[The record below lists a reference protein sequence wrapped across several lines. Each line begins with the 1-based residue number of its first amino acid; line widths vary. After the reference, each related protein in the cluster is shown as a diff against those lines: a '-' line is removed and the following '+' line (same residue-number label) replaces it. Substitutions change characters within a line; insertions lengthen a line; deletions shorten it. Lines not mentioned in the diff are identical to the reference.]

1 MQNSF
6 LPQGTFTWQGLEN
19 WGCHNLGGMGTT
31 SIQCIEASDGAK
43 HLKIHRT
50 TFHKKKIF
58 RAQMLTVPSLRNF
71 SMCDSIESS
80 TVWSACSCLIL
91 VGVETKQI
99 IKTHVLAMHIV
110 KLLADSWHFSWLF
123 TLIWTIRFSQKI
135 LEFGLRQTTQ
145 KQKEKALKRS
155 YY

>member
-6 LPQGTFTWQGLEN
+6 LPQGTFIWQGLEN

-31 SIQCIEASDGAK
+31 SIQCIEASDSAK

-71 SMCDSIESS
+71 SVCDSIESS

-91 VGVETKQI
+91 VGVETRQRS
-99 IKTHVLAMHIV
+99 L
-110 KLLADSWHFSWLF
+110 KLTSQPCISLNCLLTLGIFLGFLLLSGQLDFHRRFFSLV
-123 TLIWTIRFSQKI
+123 
-135 LEFGLRQTTQ
+135 
-145 KQKEKALKRS
+145 
-155 YY
+155 